1 MFLLYFGLMTSGA
14 SGTIGGA
21 QMGQTEHMWG
31 TSRTN
36 GNIGKIFESD
46 GIKKQK
52 KKLKKLKI
60 SIKELIAA
68 LFFTVLFFFGPF
80 YDTAADCYLCTT
92 GSGCSHCKRVG
103 VYYFVRSISH
113 FLYLL
118 F

>member
-1 MFLLYFGLMTSGA
+1 MTSGA

-52 KKLKKLKI
+52 KKL
-60 SIKELIAA
+60 
-68 LFFTVLFFFGPF
+68 
-80 YDTAADCYLCTT
+80 
-92 GSGCSHCKRVG
+92 
-103 VYYFVRSISH
+103 
-113 FLYLL
+113 
-118 F
+118 